1 MEPIENT
8 VREYVYSMAHTA
20 PHLISERNIAQH
32 FQLKRNTVREIF
44 LALEGEGILK
54 RMPRVGY
61 KLVDYSDSDTRTV
74 YAIRHA
80 IEREAARKALK
91 NAMREDIL
99 RMTLILEEMDEI
111 LKGKKGDASS
121 FQRADMEFHKA
132 FVKASHDN
140 MLIKIFSFITTPV
153 FSPFISLSSL
163 GPTHLAHQRLLAAL
177 KKSDEE
183 ALMEQVNRHLGNYDK
198 IKDTK

>member
-74 YAIRHA
+74 YAIRYA

-91 NAMREDIL
+91 NATREDIL
-99 RMTLILEEMDEI
+99 RMTLILEEMNEI
-111 LKGKKGDASS
+111 LIGEKGDAVS
-121 FQRADMEFHKA
+121 FWKADMDFHQA
-132 FVKASHDN
+132 FVKSSHDN
-140 MLIKIFSFITTPV
+140 MLIRIFLFITTPL
-153 FSPFISLSSL
+153 FRPFTPLSKL
-163 GPTHLAHQRLLAAL
+163 GPTHLSHQRLLAAL
-177 KKSDEE
+177 KKCDEE
-183 ALMEQVNRHLGNYDK
+183 ALMAAVTSHLGNYQK
-198 IKDTK
+198 IKDGK